1 MDDKLTPIY
10 TTSGDAV
17 AYMQYSYLFNMQGEW
32 IGFINSK
39 KEVFSVLGKYV
50 GYLADGPRILRKRSY
65 SFDRPLVKPPEPPAI
80 VVKVP
85 PTAPLPPMMSE
96 TTFSEMDV
104 MEEEPDRLL
113 PRNAAENLF
122 DLD

>member
-10 TTSGDAV
+10 TTSGDLGAF
-17 AYMQYSYLFNMQGEW
+17 MQFPYLFNPQGEW
-32 IGFINSK
+32 IGVVSTD
-39 KEVFSVLGKYV
+39 KEIFSVLGHYV

-65 SFDRPLVKPPEPPAI
+65 SFDRPPIKRPEPPPLLF
-80 VVKVP
+80 KVP

-96 TTFSEMDV
+96 ITFSEMDIL
-104 MEEEPDRLL
+104 EEDPDRLL
-113 PRNAAENLF
+113 PRHAAENLT

>member
-10 TTSGDAV
+10 TTSGDAE
-17 AYMQYSYLFNMQGEW
+17 AYMQYSYLFNLQGEW
-32 IGFINSK
+32 IGFINSQ

-65 SFDRPLVKPPEPPAI
+65 SFDRPTTRPPEPPPII
-80 VVKVP
+80 VKIP

-96 TTFSEMDV
+96 ITFSEVDV
-104 MEEEPDRLL
+104 LEEEPDRLL
-113 PRNAAENLF
+113 PRTAAENLT